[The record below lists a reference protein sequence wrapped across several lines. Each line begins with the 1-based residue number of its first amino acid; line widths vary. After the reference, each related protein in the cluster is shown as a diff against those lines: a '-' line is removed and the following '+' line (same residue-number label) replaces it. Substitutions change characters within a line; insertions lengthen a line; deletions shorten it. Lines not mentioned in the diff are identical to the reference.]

1 MTCARDMS
9 LLRHPEDDRLE
20 AWLQSTWPDWHN
32 DHGGVSW
39 HYKAKDE
46 ADWQRYVDLVKR
58 HVLYYMEH
66 GYKENAPFYFPRLN
80 PCRVMA

>member
-1 MTCARDMS
+1 MTCPRDMS
-9 LLRHPEDDRLE
+9 LLRHPEDDKLD
-20 AWLQSTWPDWHN
+20 AWISGVWPN
-32 DHGGVSW
+32 CRKAPSW
-39 HYKAKDE
+39 HYQAKDE
-46 ADWQRYVDLVKR
+46 EDWQRYVDLVKR